1 MSEQELKLHVPA
13 AARPAI
19 ERELKKQRDV
29 SQVRLHA
36 LYFDTADR
44 ELARARIAL
53 RLRQE
58 GRDWIQTLKAPGADA
73 ITRKEV
79 NHARPGPVLDLS
91 VYAGTEFEAALSQI
105 KGELTLRYETDV
117 VRTLR
122 KIRTRQGVVELAYD
136 IGMLRAGAL
145 ELPISE
151 VEFELVSGQVAA
163 LFTLGRTWLQR
174 HGLVLDARSKS
185 ERGDALATLAH
196 VLAPADPTAL
206 PDADERARA
215 IAQFWAPRG
224 ADGITLKP
232 EMTPGQALSAV
243 TAECLDQIIRNTAV
257 MAEVDTLGVYDA
269 GQAEHVHQLRV
280 GVRRLRSAWRLFE
293 GLATLPSDVLQED
306 IKVHFSAFG
315 ANRDQDVQDETI
327 APVLREAGM
336 PDFAMPGSPP
346 AEDARTLAQGRA
358 FQGWLLEMLEWS
370 LTPQPP
376 YTPHLVPTAT
386 EPLKAATGEAASIAI
401 AGEDEDEDAP
411 AAASGQHVG
420 ELAAML
426 ATASGTGSA
435 PGEAMVVPII
445 IPLHPATPAH
455 PLQARLV
462 DRLRRWHKKVV
473 SDGKHF
479 ATLAIDDKHALR
491 KRAKRL
497 RYGLSFTESLLPAS
511 RLKAYRKQL
520 AQVQDVLGEF
530 NDLAVAHE
538 RYEAAAAAHPEA
550 WFAVGWIAARQ
561 AALVERAEHAFRE
574 LSKTPT
580 FWK

>member
-117 VRTLR
+117 LRTLR

-174 HGLVLDARSKS
+174 HSLVLDARSKS
-185 ERGDALATLAH
+185 ERGDALATLAQ
-196 VLAPADPTAL
+196 VLSPADPAPL
-206 PDADERARA
+206 PDADDRARA

-232 EMTPGQALSAV
+232 EMTPGQALAAV

-257 MAEVDTLGVYDA
+257 MAEVDTLGVFDA
-269 GQAEHVHQLRV
+269 GKAEHVHQLRV

-293 GLATLPSDVLQED
+293 GLATLPPEVLQED

-336 PDFAMPGSPP
+336 PDFAMPTSPP

-358 FQGWLLEMLEWS
+358 FQGWLLDMLEWS

-376 YTPHLVPTAT
+376 YTPHPVPTAT
-386 EPLKAATGEAASIAI
+386 EALKAATSVATSDVA
-401 AGEDEDEDAP
+401 DDDDP
-411 AAASGQHVG
+411 AAEPTTQHVG

-426 ATASGTGSA
+426 STAAGNGSV
-435 PGEAMVVPII
+435 PGESMVVPII

-455 PLQARLV
+455 SLQSRLV

-479 ATLAIDDKHALR
+479 ATLPIDDKHALR

-497 RYGLSFTESLLPAS
+497 RYGLSFAESLLPAA

-538 RYEAAAAAHPEA
+538 RYEAAASAHPEA